1 MWGRKGAI
9 LCTLAWLLALALPC
23 PVLAAPVTVTGDSD
37 VHSVSGHMEMLRDED
52 GTLTIEEIS
61 SAQMNARFSPVSG
74 IFNGGFIRHGAYWV
88 RFTLEPS
95 GSAGYGAWWL
105 ALVAPLVDRIDVYL
119 PEPSGAPGFVH
130 ERGGALTALE
140 GARARMQAYLFPLD
154 FSGLGV
160 RTIYVRLS
168 GARSISLNPELWRTA
183 PLYDHLLRQS
193 LLYALICGFLLFTA
207 VAGFTFGATL
217 RDRSLIL
224 YGCYMLVTF
233 LVFLIVDGYL
243 ALLVPRLSPD
253 LAQRVIGVA
262 VFSSATLG
270 ACVVVDI
277 FSTKT
282 RFPRLHLVYVA
293 AIAVGLA
300 AVLASAAGF
309 YARIA
314 PGLTALLVVLTLI
327 TPVAAFRFMRLNEP
341 AGGIFFVGFSF
352 YCIAIL
358 ISQGR
363 FLGLL
368 PVTAFTDWGYQAVAC
383 VHSVSILLGLAV
395 RLRTAEREK
404 MELQT
409 TLLARV
415 QGEGAVLEA
424 AVQQR
429 TRDLEEEVA
438 SRRAA
443 ERALQ
448 TMLREQRHLLAV
460 VSHEFR
466 SPLGIIRASISM
478 VRVYVKDLV
487 PMVQVELEKMGRAVE
502 RLVGFIE
509 ACLADE
515 QLDRA
520 SLQIRSVRTSLSD
533 LVEQHALER
542 GQASGRSV
550 RHVIEPGIHA
560 EVDPTLLGIA
570 IDNLIDNGLKYSPD
584 EMPVEVRLRANTAE
598 GALSIA
604 VEDRGVGI
612 GEDEKGLIF
621 DRYFRGQQTLAIPGL
636 GLGLHVAQRIAALH
650 GGRIDVHSTPGKG
663 SIFMLHLPLARA
675 ERSGSAQSSGTA
687 R

>member
-1 MWGRKGAI
+1 M
-9 LCTLAWLLALALPC
+9 
-23 PVLAAPVTVTGDSD
+23 VTGASD
-37 VHSVSGHMEMLRDED
+37 VHSAAGHMEVLRDD
-52 GTLTIEEIS
+52 NGTLTIEAVS
-61 SAQMNARFSPVSG
+61 SARMSADFSPVSG
-74 IFNGGFIRHGAYWV
+74 NFNGGYIRHGAYWV
-88 RFTLEPS
+88 RFSLEPS
-95 GSAGYGAWWL
+95 GSTGHGAWWL

-119 PEPSGAPGFVH
+119 PEPSGTPGFVH
-130 ERGGALTALE
+130 EQGGALTALE
-140 GARARMQAYLFPLD
+140 GKRARMQAYLFPLD
-154 FSGLGV
+154 LSGPGV

-193 LLYALICGFLLFTA
+193 LFYALICGFLLFTA

-217 RDRSLIL
+217 RDRSLTL

-233 LVFLIVDGYL
+233 LLFLIVDGYL
-243 ALLVPRLSPD
+243 ALLMPRLDPD
-253 LAQRVIGVA
+253 LARRVIGVA
-262 VFSSATLG
+262 SFGSATLA

-277 FSTKT
+277 FSTKK
-282 RFPRLHLVYVA
+282 RFPRLHLVYVVI
-293 AIAVGLA
+293 IAVGSA
-300 AVLASAAGF
+300 AMLVSAAGF

-314 PGLTALLVVLTLI
+314 PGLAAILITLTLA

-341 AGGIFFVGFSF
+341 AGGIFFVGFSLYSF
-352 YCIAIL
+352 AIL
-358 ISQGR
+358 IAQGR

-368 PVTAFTDWGYQAVAC
+368 PVTAFTEWGYQAVAC

-404 MELQT
+404 VDLQT
-409 TLLARV
+409 ALLTRV
-415 QGEGAVLEA
+415 QSEGAILEA

-429 TRDLEEEVA
+429 TRELEEEVA

-443 ERALQ
+443 EQALQ
-448 TMLREQRHLLAV
+448 TMLREQRHLLAM

-478 VRVYVKDLV
+478 VRVYVRDLV
-487 PMVQVELEKMGRAVE
+487 PMVQVELGKMGRAVE

-515 QLDRA
+515 QLERA
-520 SLQIRSVRTSLSD
+520 SLQLRSVRISLSD

-542 GQASGRSV
+542 GQASGRLV
-550 RHVIEPGIHA
+550 RRIIEPGLDA
-560 EVDPTLLGIA
+560 DVDPTLLGIA
-570 IDNLIDNGLKYSPD
+570 IDNLIDNALKYSPD
-584 EMPVEVRLRANTAE
+584 EMPVDVRLRASAAE
-598 GALSIA
+598 GAMLIA

-612 GEDEKGLIF
+612 GEDDKGLIF

-636 GLGLHVAQRIAALH
+636 GLGLHVARRIAALH
-650 GGRIDVHSTPGKG
+650 GGHIDVHSAPGEG
-663 SIFMLHLPLARA
+663 SIFTLHLPLAHA
-675 ERSGSAQSSGTA
+675 ERSALAQSSGMP